1 VIVDV
6 PAKLLDLGPFGF
18 ENFRMRSL
26 VFWTKFRNI
35 VDFSVLRD
43 ARLDISET
51 KRFVPNVL
59 SFVEVG

>member
-6 PAKLLDLGPFGF
+6 TAERLDLGPFGL
-18 ENFRMRSL
+18 ESFRVRSL

-35 VDFSVLRD
+35 VDFSVLRN
-43 ARLDISET
+43 ARYDISET
-51 KRFVPNVL
+51 KRFVTDVL